1 MCSGPRGEPGPRS
14 IAADRH
20 IAQRSS
26 GTVLPHAVGGRLLA
40 ARYGIVTAGDDPVTT
55 VVCCRRIFRT
65 AMIPRKCQ
73 SGGPPR
79 QCNDT
84 NVNGALT
91 SALLSRCPSHTL
103 GASPFR
109 TVLPPAQRCSRHRV
123 RFGSRAA
130 HLDRSPVCA
139 VSARPGRRCC
149 DRRCLRA
156 RGWLAADAHA

>member
-1 MCSGPRGEPGPRS
+1 MCSDPRGEPGPRS

-26 GTVLPHAVGGRLLA
+26 GTVLPHAVDGRFLA

-55 VVCCRRIFRT
+55 VACCRPVFRT
-65 AMIPRKCQ
+65 AMTPRKCE

-79 QCNDT
+79 QCNDA

-91 SALLSRCPSHTL
+91 PALLPLSVAYDW
-103 GASPFR
+103 ASPFR
-109 TVLPPAQRCSRHRV
+109 TVLPPAQRCNRRRV

-130 HLDRSPVCA
+130 HLDRSPICA

-156 RGWLAADAHA
+156 HGWLAANAHA